1 MLKVIE
7 DYVEQWK
14 MLEQKDCVITGV
26 SGGADSVCLL
36 FVLLEL
42 QKKIGF
48 QMIAV
53 HVNHGLR
60 GPEAEKDEKF
70 VEQLCRKQGVCC
82 VTFHENVELIA
93 KNRKQSTEEAGRNV
107 RREAF
112 EQVLSEYHGTKIAL
126 AHHMNDNVETF
137 LLNLTRGSGVRG
149 LGGIRPMQGVY
160 IRPLL
165 CVTRDQIETYLAEKG
180 QDFCVDQSNH
190 TDDYTRNRIRNHVIP
205 YLEDEVN
212 TQTVAHIHEV
222 MQQLRGLQSYVE
234 DEVER
239 FVANSVRKTG
249 DGYELLD
256 RFYEEV
262 PSALRFLVLR
272 KMLCLAAGQ
281 EKDLESTHVKILDEL
296 LKKQVGRRQDLPY
309 GLEAVRTYQGIS
321 LGKKRGMQQIPEE
334 VRISISPGEHL
345 QFTWGKYRMDCR
357 VFEKSQDTSME
368 HEKSNTKR
376 FDYDIMEK
384 EISFRTRRPGDYFYL
399 KNQGGTQKLKSYF
412 VNAKVP
418 QAERDQILL
427 VALESHILWIVGHRV
442 SGGCQIQENTKYIL
456 EIQIDEGEV
465 S

>member
-1 MLKVIE
+1 MLKIIE

-48 QMIAV
+48 RMVAV

-60 GPEAEKDEKF
+60 GPESEKDERF
-70 VEQLCRKQGVCC
+70 VEELCRKQGVPC
-82 VTFHENVELIA
+82 VTFHKNVELIA

-126 AHHMNDNVETF
+126 AHHINDNVETF

-149 LGGIRPMQGVY
+149 LGGISPMQGVY

-165 CVTRDQIETYLAEKG
+165 CVTRNQIETYLVQQG

-205 YLEDEVN
+205 YLEEQVN
-212 TQTVAHIHEV
+212 AQTVAHIHEA
-222 MQQLRGLQSYVE
+222 MQQLRGIQSYVE

-239 FVANSVRKTG
+239 FSALCVRKKG
-249 DGYELLD
+249 EGYELL
-256 RFYEEV
+256 REPYEEV
-262 PSALRFLVLR
+262 PTALGFSVLR
-272 KMLCLAAGQ
+272 KLLCLAAGQ
-281 EKDLESTHVKILDEL
+281 EKDLESAHVKLLDEL
-296 LKKQVGRRQDLPY
+296 LRKQVGRRGDLPY
-309 GLEAVRTYQGIS
+309 GLEAVRTYQGLF
-321 LGKKRGMQQIPEE
+321 LGKKKQADRIPEE
-334 VRISISPGEHL
+334 VRIAISPGEQL
-345 QFTWGKYRMDCR
+345 QFTWGTYRIDCR
-357 VFEKSQDTSME
+357 VFEKTQDESMDN
-368 HEKSNTKR
+368 EKSNTKR
-376 FDYDIMEK
+376 FDYDIIK
-384 EISFRTRRPGDYFYL
+384 REISFRTRRPGDYFYL

-412 VNAKVP
+412 VNEKVP
-418 QAERDQILL
+418 QTERDQVLL
-427 VALESHILWIVGHRV
+427 VALGSQILWIVGHRV
-442 SGGCQIQENTKYIL
+442 GGGCQIQENTKYIL
-456 EIQIDEGEV
+456 EIQINEGEV